1 MRVINSDSNSP
12 LNPMICHDVFQKKK
26 VPWIER
32 PIWGYP
38 HFPSIIKPPVKKTS
52 IPLSIDIIHCLS
64 TIHWLSVLLSL
75 VSLNIYQYIIVNHL
89 GLLAS
94 HPEESPQR
102 LLLKALAAPCHV
114 LAVLALSAL
123 ASPWTTKWLTPWQ
136 YHAAMT
142 GAGRTWYTAVFL
154 KNMVDIHV
162 NKCS

>member
-1 MRVINSDSNSP
+1 MVVIHKKM
-12 LNPMICHDVFQKKK
+12 LCFFFKKK
-26 VPWIER
+26 NKHFGVP
-32 PIWGYP
+32 P
-38 HFPSIIKPPVKKTS
+38 HFRKPHITS

-142 GAGRTWYTAVFL
+142 GAGRT
-154 KNMVDIHV
+154 
-162 NKCS
+162 